1 MSQDASFSEGADSA
15 LYLGAFTPEDVEV
28 ISTILQ
34 DGIFCIND
42 LAWLKKKRQVA
53 VLVNRFR
60 WENKSEYIEKNSAP
74 ERVKSLLI
82 IDNVLNISSQGIDR
96 SDSTAPLNLLN
107 LDLKKTKKNIKFE
120 KEIRIS
126 DLVTDRTNFILDNKG
141 YGITVK
147 WEMYIPNNSGSKYY
161 NSSFN
166 KLKNIFRYVYGIL
179 FLLISIILSLSLFSF
194 NINDSSFLTNSSGQI
209 TNIIGLPGSYVSS
222 FLLYTFGIMAYFL
235 VLFFIESFS
244 K

>member
-34 DGIFCIND
+34 DGIFCIKD
-42 LAWLKKKRQVA
+42 LAWLKNKRQVA

-60 WENKSEYIEKNSAP
+60 WENKSEYIEQNSAP

-107 LDLKKTKKNIKFE
+107 FDLKKTKKNMFLTLILSNFFLTVCSAFS
-120 KEIRIS
+120 RIEQ
-126 DLVTDRTNFILDNKG
+126 VF
-141 YGITVK
+141 
-147 WEMYIPNNSGSKYY
+147 NST
-161 NSSFN
+161 SSE
-166 KLKNIFRYVYGIL
+166 
-179 FLLISIILSLSLFSF
+179 LLISS
-194 NINDSSFLTNSSGQI
+194 
-209 TNIIGLPGSYVSS
+209 
-222 FLLYTFGIMAYFL
+222 
-235 VLFFIESFS
+235 E
-244 K
+244 

>member
-42 LAWLKKKRQVA
+42 LAWLKNKRQVA

-60 WENKSEYIEKNSAP
+60 WENKSEYIEKNSPP

-107 LDLKKTKKNIKFE
+107 FDLKKTKKNI
-120 KEIRIS
+120 
-126 DLVTDRTNFILDNKG
+126 
-141 YGITVK
+141 
-147 WEMYIPNNSGSKYY
+147 
-161 NSSFN
+161 
-166 KLKNIFRYVYGIL
+166 
-179 FLLISIILSLSLFSF
+179 
-194 NINDSSFLTNSSGQI
+194 FLTLLLSDFGAIRFELEAIELSI
-209 TNIIGLPGSYVSS
+209 KDVTRPYKAYSENIPFHPIVDDS
-222 FLLYTFGIMAYFL
+222 
-235 VLFFIESFS
+235 
-244 K
+244 

>member
-34 DGIFCIND
+34 DGIFCIKD
-42 LAWLKKKRQVA
+42 LAWLKNKRQVA

-60 WENKSEYIEKNSAP
+60 WENKSEYIEQNSAP

-107 LDLKKTKKNIKFE
+107 FDLKKTKKNMFLTLIL
-120 KEIRIS
+120 S
-126 DLVTDRTNFILDNKG
+126 NFGSLSR
-141 YGITVK
+141 
-147 WEMYIPNNSGSKYY
+147 EMNSESSTFINLFSNNS
-161 NSSFN
+161 
-166 KLKNIFRYVYGIL
+166 
-179 FLLISIILSLSLFSF
+179 SI
-194 NINDSSFLTNSSGQI
+194 
-209 TNIIGLPGSYVSS
+209 
-222 FLLYTFGIMAYFL
+222 
-235 VLFFIESFS
+235 
-244 K
+244 